1 MMFRFRRPPPRALAS
16 PRAGSWFLTAALL
29 AAVVAVLI
37 PPASLAA
44 DFTPDQRKAIESI
57 IHDYL
62 TKNPDVLLDA
72 LQAAEDKMKGDAKDK
87 AAQALSTRRREI
99 FEDPDTPVAG
109 NPNGD
114 VSLVEF
120 FDYRCPYCKQVEPSL
135 EALLGEDRQ
144 LRLVYKEFPVLGP
157 ESVTAS
163 KAALAARKQGKYDAF
178 HRAMMTLKGQIND
191 TAVYKTAESVGVAVD
206 RLKRDMAAPEL
217 ARALKANTQ
226 WPAALDPQIAFEDLA
241 HILTD
246 QQLVEILQVGEPVKK
261 QDALDQLVGVLHLV
275 DRLIVFVLAELG
287 DTPIVQYSGM
297 QKILIDRGQF
307 VLQRRVQMLN
317 DGLVAPHYL
326 PPQ

>member
-16 PRAGSWFLTAALL
+16 PRASSWFLAAALL

-178 HRAMMTLKGQIND
+178 HRAMMTIKGQIND
-191 TAVYKTAESVGVAVD
+191 TAVYKTAESVGVDVD
-206 RLKRDMAAPEL
+206 RLKRDMAAPEI
-217 ARALKANTQ
+217 ARALKANT
-226 WPAALDPQIAFEDLA
+226 ELA
-241 HILTD
+241 
-246 QQLVEILQVGEPVKK
+246 
-261 QDALDQLVGVLHLV
+261 DALDIRGTPGFIVGNEIVPGAIDLASLKQLIATA
-275 DRLIVFVLAELG
+275 R
-287 DTPIVQYSGM
+287 
-297 QKILIDRGQF
+297 KK
-307 VLQRRVQMLN
+307 
-317 DGLVAPHYL
+317 
-326 PPQ
+326 